1 MVRVTRLLLS
11 ILLLL
16 PVSALGQEVEISV
29 DRTEVARG
37 DTVELTIR
45 VFRQQQ
51 NVQLDLSPL
60 REDFDVLASR
70 TSSQIRSI
78 NNQVESWIDY
88 IITLFPTREGEVIIP
103 PLDVG
108 GVLTDPITLSVIDQG
123 PNSNQGNTDL
133 FLETEVNKESVYVQ
147 EQLLFTIRL
156 FYTISGIRNPQFT
169 ELDMPETV
177 IQLIGSPNQYERLI
191 DGVRFGVYE
200 MRYVIFPQRSGPL
213 EIPDILFRGEVT
225 DGSSNFVF
233 RNLNTQRVTAY
244 IEGMTIDVK
253 ERPLA
258 VQDEANWLPATSITL
273 EESWDRDVSDLQ
285 VGETITRTITMVA
298 EGLDGAVLSPFSPE
312 EIDGTNLYPEPA
324 EIERTFV
331 EGRIVGTRVET
342 TAIVPTQAGIV
353 DIPPLSVPWWD
364 INSDQVRF
372 TTIEPTR
379 LTVATIEG
387 DVPAEQLVTD
397 EGEALESES
406 LAPVLDQSMLDG
418 QSDDTLINVPVIWF
432 NIFIAAAVLTV
443 LASIYLLVIR
453 GFNIDPM
460 AILRAYLNAL
470 LDKRRPENNESVAF
484 GALQK
489 ALNSGDAP
497 GIRNALITWSTHY
510 YAPEEVRT
518 MDDILR
524 LSQGTGLHAFC
535 LQIQAALYN
544 TDQSATLDTTE
555 VQAELAEMRK
565 ISKQSRRETR
575 RAEAYALPPLYRT

>member
-1 MVRVTRLLLS
+1 MVRMVRLLLGF
-11 ILLLL
+11 LLLF
-16 PVSALGQEVEISV
+16 PVSGIGQEVEISV
-29 DRTEVARG
+29 DRNEVARG

-45 VFRQQQ
+45 VYRQQQ

-60 REDFDVLASR
+60 REDFDILASR

-88 IITLFPTREGEVIIP
+88 IITLFPTREGEIEIP
-103 PLDVG
+103 QLDVG
-108 GVLTDPITLSVIDQG
+108 GALTDAITITVIDRG

-191 DGVRFGVYE
+191 DGVRYGVYE

-253 ERPLA
+253 ERPA
-258 VQDEANWLPATSITL
+258 AAQNESNWLPATSITL
-273 EESWDRDVSDLQ
+273 EESWDNDISDLQ

-298 EGLDGAVLSPFSPE
+298 EGLDGAVLPPFSPE
-312 EIDGTNLYPEPA
+312 QIEGANLYPEPD

-342 TAIVPTQAGIV
+342 TSIVPTQAGNV

-364 INSDQVRF
+364 INTDEIRYA
-372 TTIEPTR
+372 TIAPSR
-379 LTVATIEG
+379 LTVATIAG
-387 DVPAEQLVTD
+387 DVPAEQLIAD
-397 EGEALESES
+397 DGETLETES
-406 LAPVLDQSMLDG
+406 LAPVLDQSMLDDEN
-418 QSDDTLINVPVIWF
+418 QNTLINIPVIWF
-432 NIFIAAAVLTV
+432 NIFIAAAVMIV

-453 GFNIDPM
+453 SFNLDPK
-460 AILRAYLNAL
+460 AILMAYLDELA
-470 LDKRRPENNESVAF
+470 DRRRAENNESVAY

-489 ALNSGDAP
+489 ALRSGNP
-497 GIRNALITWSTHY
+497 SEIRSTLITWCSHY
-510 YAPEEVRT
+510 YAPENVRT
-518 MDDILR
+518 MD
-524 LSQGTGLHAFC
+524 
-535 LQIQAALYN
+535 
-544 TDQSATLDTTE
+544 
-555 VQAELAEMRK
+555 
-565 ISKQSRRETR
+565 
-575 RAEAYALPPLYRT
+575 

>member
-1 MVRVTRLLLS
+1 MVTLFRLMLS
-11 ILLLL
+11 VLLLL
-16 PVSALGQEVEISV
+16 PLSGFGQEVEISV
-29 DRTEVARG
+29 DRNEISRG

-45 VFRQQQ
+45 VYRQQQ

-60 REDFDVLASR
+60 REDFDILASR

-88 IITLFPTREGEVIIP
+88 IITLFPTREGEIEIP
-103 PLDVG
+103 QLDIG
-108 GVLTDPITLSVIDQG
+108 GVLTDSISLTVVDRG
-123 PNSNQGNTDL
+123 PNSNQGNNDL

-191 DGVRFGVYE
+191 DGVRYGVYE

-253 ERPLA
+253 ERPVA
-258 VQDEANWLPATSITL
+258 AQNEENWLPATSITL
-273 EESWDRDVSDLQ
+273 EESWDRDISELQ

-298 EGLDGAVLSPFSPE
+298 EGLDGAVLPPFSPE
-312 EIDGTNLYPEPA
+312 EIKGANLYPEPP

-331 EGRIVGTRVET
+331 EGRIVGTRIET
-342 TAIVPTQAGIV
+342 TSIVPTQAGII

-364 INSDQVRF
+364 INTDEIRY
-372 TTIEPTR
+372 TTIAPSS
-379 LTVATIEG
+379 LSVATIAGE
-387 DVPAEQLVTD
+387 VPAEQLVD
-397 EGEALESES
+397 DGGETLETET
-406 LAPVLDQSMLDG
+406 LAPVLDQSMLDEQD
-418 QSDDTLINVPVIWF
+418 QSTLINIPVIWF
-432 NIFIAAAVLTV
+432 NIFIAAAILIVL
-443 LASIYLLVIR
+443 LSIYLLVIR
-453 GFNIDPM
+453 GFNIDPL
-460 AILRAYLNAL
+460 AIAKMYLQRLA
-470 LDKRRPENNESVAF
+470 DKRQPENNESVAF
-484 GALQK
+484 GALSK
-489 ALNSGDAP
+489 ALQTGDP
-497 GIRNALITWSTHY
+497 STIRSTLITWCRHH
-510 YAPEEVRT
+510 YAPSPIDT

-524 LSQGTGLHAFC
+524 LSVGTRLNSFC
-535 LQIQAALYN
+535 LQVQAALYN
-544 TDQSATLDTTE
+544 SDDTVTVDSSE
-555 VQAELAEMRK
+555 VESELAAMR
-565 ISKQSRRETR
+565 SSSRQARKETR
-575 RAEAYALPPLYRT
+575 RTAAYALPPLYRT

>member
-1 MVRVTRLLLS
+1 MVSTFRLLLCF
-11 ILLLL
+11 LLLL
-16 PVSALGQEVEISV
+16 PLYVSGQEVEISL

-45 VFRQQQ
+45 VYRQQQ

-60 REDFDVLASR
+60 REDFDILASR

-88 IITLFPTREGEVIIP
+88 IITLFPTREGEIEIP
-103 PLDVG
+103 QLDVG
-108 GVLTDPITLSVIDQG
+108 GALTDPITVTVIDQG

-133 FLETEVNKESVYVQ
+133 FLETEVNKDSVYVQ

-156 FYTISGIRNPQFT
+156 FYTIQGIRNPQFT

-177 IQLIGSPNQYERLI
+177 IQLIGSPNQYEQLI

-253 ERPLA
+253 ERPA
-258 VQDEANWLPATSITL
+258 GAQVEESWLPATNITL
-273 EESWDRDVSDLQ
+273 EESWDRDISDMQ

-298 EGLDGAVLSPFSPE
+298 EGLDGAVLPPFSPE
-312 EIDGTNLYPEPA
+312 QIDGANLYPEPD

-342 TAIVPTQAGIV
+342 TSIVPTQPGRI

-364 INSDQVRF
+364 INSDELRF
-372 TTIEPTR
+372 TTIEPSQ

-387 DVPAEQLVTD
+387 EVPTEQLISD
-397 EGEALESES
+397 DGASLESES
-406 LAPVLDQSMLDG
+406 LAPVLDQSMLDDEN
-418 QSDDTLINVPVIWF
+418 QNTLINIPVVWF
-432 NIFIAAAVLTV
+432 NIFIAAAVAVV
-443 LASIYLLVIR
+443 LASIYLLVLR

-460 AILRAYLNAL
+460 AILKAYMNDLA
-470 LDKRRPENNESVAF
+470 DKRRPENNEYVAF
-484 GALQK
+484 TILQK
-489 ALNSGDAP
+489 TLKDGDPAA
-497 GIRNALITWSTHY
+497 IRSALITWSTHF
-510 YAPEEVRT
+510 YAPETVRT
-518 MDDILR
+518 MDDIIR
-524 LSQGTGLHAFC
+524 LSSGTRLNAFC
-535 LQIQAALYN
+535 LQLQAALYN
-544 TDQSATLDTTE
+544 QEQTAAMNVTE
-555 VQAELAEMRK
+555 IEAELAEMRTLH
-565 ISKQSRRETR
+565 KQSRREAKRT
-575 RAEAYALPPLYRT
+575 EAYALPPLYRS

>member
-1 MVRVTRLLLS
+1 MVRIFGVLLS
-11 ILLLL
+11 LLLL
-16 PVSALGQEVEISV
+16 IPEYGFGQEVEISV
-29 DRTEVARG
+29 DRTEIARG

-45 VFRQQQ
+45 VYRQQQ

-60 REDFDVLASR
+60 REDFDILASR

-88 IITLFPTREGEVIIP
+88 IITLFPTREGQIEIP
-103 PLDVG
+103 QLDIG
-108 GVLTDPITLSVIDQG
+108 GALTDTITLTVVDQG
-123 PNSNQGNTDL
+123 PNSNQGNNDL

-253 ERPLA
+253 ERPPGA
-258 VQDEANWLPATSITL
+258 QDEANWLPATSVTL

-285 VGETITRTITMVA
+285 VGETITRTVTMVA
-298 EGLDGAVLSPFSPE
+298 EGLDGAVLPPFSPE
-312 EIDGTNLYPEPA
+312 QVDGANLYPEPA

-342 TAIVPTQAGIV
+342 TALVPTQAGNL

-364 INSDQVRF
+364 INSDELRF
-372 TTIEPTR
+372 TTIAPSR
-379 LTVATIEG
+379 LTVATIDG
-387 DVPAEQLVTD
+387 DVPAEQLITD
-397 EGEALESES
+397 DGEALETES
-406 LAPVLDQSMLDG
+406 LAPVLDQSMLDE
-418 QSDDTLINVPVIWF
+418 QNQDTLINIPVIWF
-432 NIFIAAAVLTV
+432 NIFIAAAVMTV

-453 GFNIDPM
+453 GFNIDPV
-460 AILRAYLNAL
+460 AIIKAYLDVLAE
-470 LDKRRPENNESVAF
+470 KRRPENNENVAF
-484 GALQK
+484 SVLQK
-489 ALNSGDAP
+489 SLQNGNPAE
-497 GIRNALITWSTHY
+497 IRSALITWTSHY
-510 YAPEEVRT
+510 YAPEKVRT

-524 LSQGTGLHAFC
+524 LSEGSQLNAFC
-535 LQIQAALYN
+535 LQVQAALYT
-544 TDQSATLDTTE
+544 TDQSAALDTT
-555 VQAELAEMRK
+555 QILAELADMRK
-565 ISKQSRRETR
+565 KHKLSHKETKR
-575 RAEAYALPPLYRT
+575 TEAYALPPLYRA